1 MDQTHDDTDDLFQ
14 EFADLWLAETAED
27 LHRVL
32 ALQQPIR
39 SSADWFEPHSLL
51 RKHHKSEPHTSSV
64 TATLLLTDM
73 RWRKGVG
80 RLVNRIAE
88 SDMID
93 ADGLDQLATTFI
105 TAGDYVYWELPE
117 SWFGD
122 ESIVISIERETDGA
136 SDTDEMVDEESPED
150 EKVVVARR
158 IHPPLRR
165 WAVAHLVVRDPSTWR
180 ALLTNAR
187 DRSGTDGTA
196 MMEGLFDGIDSLP
209 DAARLAIINQG
220 IDWPRA
226 NVRKRALGRFADLGH
241 RQLAHDLASC
251 DPSARIREWAPT
263 LIETEPTVS
272 DETSESDVEPVTDQ
286 AQESLF

>member
-1 MDQTHDDTDDLFQ
+1 MDQTHDDADDHFQ
-14 EFADLWLAETAED
+14 EFADLWTAETAED
-27 LHRVL
+27 LHWVL
-32 ALQQPIR
+32 ALQQPFR
-39 SSADWFEPHSLL
+39 SSADRFEPYSLL
-51 RKHHKSEPHTSSV
+51 RKHHKSEPHTSTV
-64 TATLLLTDM
+64 TAILLLTDM

-80 RLVNRIAE
+80 KLVNRIAE
-88 SDMID
+88 SEMID
-93 ADGLDQLATTFI
+93 ADDLDQLATTFI
-105 TAGDYVYWELPE
+105 TAGDYVYWEVPE

-122 ESIVISIERETDGA
+122 ESIVISIECETDGA
-136 SDTDEMVDEESPED
+136 NDADVMVDEESVED

-158 IHPPLRR
+158 VHPPLRR

-180 ALLTNAR
+180 ALLTNAC

-196 MMEGLFDGIDSLP
+196 MMGGLFDGIDSLP

-241 RQLAHDLASC
+241 RQLAHDLALC
-251 DPSARIREWAPT
+251 DPSARNREWAPT
-263 LIETEPTVS
+263 LLETGPTTP
-272 DETSESDVEPVTDQ
+272 DETVESDVKPVTDQ